1 MGKVGKSEGKEQD
14 DGDGNVKAVEEAGN
28 SNDEDKDIFI
38 ELSVEGRGET
48 LVQRLERLLAV
59 RPR

>member
-38 ELSVEGRGET
+38 ELSVEGRGGT
-48 LVQRLERLLAV
+48 
-59 RPR
+59 

>member
-1 MGKVGKSEGKEQD
+1 
-14 DGDGNVKAVEEAGN
+14 VKAVEEAGN